1 MPAEPQLS
9 TTTDAKSFC
18 MVVSKLPTGLLIDPP
33 TDPLTGPPTGQ
44 PPTGR
49 GGTVTAGLELRD
61 QPGLRPTKDP
71 LSISLL
77 KSKKVAQLQ
86 TNNCPDKCIAAVDA
100 RSYLMTFPVLL
111 NWSPGT

>member
-9 TTTDAKSFC
+9 TTTGVKSFC
-18 MVVSKLPTGLLIDPP
+18 MVVSKLLTGLLIDPH
-33 TDPLTGPPTGQ
+33 TGQ

-61 QPGLRPTKDP
+61 QPGLRPTRDL

-77 KSKKVAQLQ
+77 KSEKNSTATKPTTDS
-86 TNNCPDKCIAAVDA
+86 TN
-100 RSYLMTFPVLL
+100 VLRL
-111 NWSPGT
+111 VL

>member
-9 TTTDAKSFC
+9 TTTDVKSFC

-33 TDPLTGPPTGQ
+33 IDPLTGPHTGPHTGQPHTGQ

-49 GGTVTAGLELRD
+49 GTTVTAGLELRE
-61 QPGLRPTKDP
+61 QPGLRPTKDL

-77 KSKKVAQLQ
+77 KSEKVAQLQ
-86 TNNCPDKCIAAVDA
+86 TNNWYLDKCIAAG
-100 RSYLMTFPVLL
+100 S
-111 NWSPGT
+111 WC

>member
-9 TTTDAKSFC
+9 TTTGVKSFC
-18 MVVSKLPTGLLIDPP
+18 MVVSKLLTGL
-33 TDPLTGPPTGQ
+33 

-61 QPGLRPTKDP
+61 QPGLRPTRDL

-77 KSKKVAQLQ
+77 KSEKIARLQNQQLTRQ
-86 TNNCPDKCIAAVDA
+86 M
-100 RSYLMTFPVLL
+100 YLLCLVLGA
-111 NWSPGT
+111 NIQI

>member
-9 TTTDAKSFC
+9 TTTGVKSFC
-18 MVVSKLPTGLLIDPP
+18 MVVSKL
-33 TDPLTGPPTGQ
+33 LTGPHTGQ

-61 QPGLRPTKDP
+61 QPGLRPTRDL

-77 KSKKVAQLQ
+77 KSEKIAQLQ
-86 TNNCPDKCIAAVDA
+86 NQQLTRQMYCVWFLALTSKYKAICII
-100 RSYLMTFPVLL
+100 
-111 NWSPGT
+111 

>member
-9 TTTDAKSFC
+9 TTTDVKSCC
-18 MVVSKLPTGLLIDPP
+18 MVVSKLPTGLPIDPP
-33 TDPLTGPPTGQ
+33 IDPLTGPHTGQ

-61 QPGLRPTKDP
+61 QPGLRPTRDL

-77 KSKKVAQLQ
+77 KSEKVAQLQ
-86 TNNCPDKCIAAVDA
+86 TNN
-100 RSYLMTFPVLL
+100 
-111 NWSPGT
+111 

>member
-9 TTTDAKSFC
+9 TTTGVKSFC
-18 MVVSKLPTGLLIDPP
+18 MVVSKL
-33 TDPLTGPPTGQ
+33 LTGPHTGQ

-61 QPGLRPTKDP
+61 QPGLRPTRDL

-77 KSKKVAQLQ
+77 KSEKNSTATKPTTDS
-86 TNNCPDKCIAAVDA
+86 TN
-100 RSYLMTFPVLL
+100 VLRL
-111 NWSPGT
+111 VL

>member
-9 TTTDAKSFC
+9 MATDVKSFC
-18 MVVSKLPTGLLIDPP
+18 MVVSKL
-33 TDPLTGPPTGQ
+33 
-44 PPTGR
+44 PTGR

-61 QPGLRPTKDP
+61 QPGLRTTKDL

-86 TNNCPDKCIAAVDA
+86 TNNYLDKCIADGSW
-100 RSYLMTFPVLL
+100 R
-111 NWSPGT
+111 

>member
-1 MPAEPQLS
+1 MPAEHQLS

-18 MVVSKLPTGLLIDPP
+18 MVVSKLPTGLHIDPP
-33 TDPLTGPPTGQ
+33 TGPPTGQ

-61 QPGLRPTKDP
+61 QPGLRLTKDP

-77 KSKKVAQLQ
+77 KSEKVAQLQ
-86 TNNCPDKCIAAVDA
+86 TNSPDKCIAAGCW
-100 RSYLMTFPVLL
+100 R
-111 NWSPGT
+111 